1 MSIKKIKLCDGWKV
15 FHKDEL
21 VLETEN
27 YQEVR
32 ELLGMTADEYLPLW
46 TEVTRVLYC
55 YGKAA
60 LMCRDGS
67 IVRVE
72 VIPCR
77 D

>member
-1 MSIKKIKLCDGWKV
+1 MKKTIKLCDGWKV
-15 FHKDEL
+15 FHKHEL

-32 ELLGMTADEYLPLW
+32 KLLGMTTDEYKELW
-46 TEVTRVLYC
+46 TEVTITLFC
-55 YGKAA
+55 FGEAS